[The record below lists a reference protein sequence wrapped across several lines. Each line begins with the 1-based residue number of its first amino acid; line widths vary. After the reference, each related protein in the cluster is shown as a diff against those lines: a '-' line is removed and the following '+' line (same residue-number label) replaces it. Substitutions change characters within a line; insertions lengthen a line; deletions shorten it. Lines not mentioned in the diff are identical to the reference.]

1 MEAVHVGGVLGR
13 LDTLIEHPASMTHV
27 ATPKEVME
35 RQGLTSG
42 LVRISVGYEDIEDV
56 IADLEEALKPD

>member
-1 MEAVHVGGVLGR
+1 
-13 LDTLIEHPASMTHV
+13 
-27 ATPKEVME
+27 ME